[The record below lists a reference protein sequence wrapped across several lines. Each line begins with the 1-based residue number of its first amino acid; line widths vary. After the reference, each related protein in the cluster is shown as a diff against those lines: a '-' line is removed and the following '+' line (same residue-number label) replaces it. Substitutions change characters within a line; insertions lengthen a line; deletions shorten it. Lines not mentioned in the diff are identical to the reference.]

1 MIRLSN
7 AETDLLFVMQFG
19 LMKKGKALL
28 CVEHHSSRWAM
39 MEGYDDQFILQKNIV
54 KSNGDR
60 AVKARNY
67 QLITGR
73 KPKLM
78 DWSYSNVFVDGIT
91 GI

>member
-1 MIRLSN
+1 
-7 AETDLLFVMQFG
+7 
-19 LMKKGKALL
+19 
-28 CVEHHSSRWAM
+28 M

-73 KPKLM
+73 KPKWM
-78 DWSYSNVFVDGIT
+78 DWSLSSAFVDGIT